1 LGRGL
6 DALLGT
12 EPELPAG
19 EALAM
24 LAVDALQPG
33 RFQPRTRMDQEAL
46 AELAESIR
54 AQGVM
59 QPILVRPLPE
69 GRYEIVAGERRWRA
83 ARMAGLSSV
92 PALVREV
99 ADRHALAMGLIENI
113 QREDLNPL
121 EQAAGIKR
129 LIDEFG
135 MTHAQTAEALGRSR
149 TGITNTLRLLE
160 LAPPVQELVRGG
172 GLDMGH
178 ARALLALPTLK
189 QIELA
194 REAVARG
201 LSVRQVE
208 QRVNALLASPARRS
222 GRRVDRDVARLE
234 EEIAQRVGTRV
245 EIRSRKGGA
254 GKLVLYYSNH
264 AQLDALIERLRRGG

>member
-1 LGRGL
+1 
-6 DALLGT
+6 
-12 EPELPAG
+12 
-19 EALAM
+19 
-24 LAVDALQPG
+24 
-33 RFQPRTRMDQEAL
+33 
-46 AELAESIR
+46 
-54 AQGVM
+54 
-59 QPILVRPLPE
+59 
-69 GRYEIVAGERRWRA
+69 
-83 ARMAGLSSV
+83 
-92 PALVREV
+92 
-99 ADRHALAMGLIENI
+99 
-113 QREDLNPL
+113 
-121 EQAAGIKR
+121 
-129 LIDEFG
+129 
-135 MTHAQTAEALGRSR
+135 
-149 TGITNTLRLLE
+149 
-160 LAPPVQELVRGG
+160 
-172 GLDMGH
+172 MGH